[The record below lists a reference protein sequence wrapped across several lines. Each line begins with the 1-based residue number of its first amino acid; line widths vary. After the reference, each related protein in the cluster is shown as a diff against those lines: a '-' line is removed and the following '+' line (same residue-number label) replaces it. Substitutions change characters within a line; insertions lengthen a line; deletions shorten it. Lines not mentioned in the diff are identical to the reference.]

1 MDRPIAWRLGLC
13 FVSFL
18 LILSLSACGRGA
30 SQQVVRPVPGSQN
43 VPVSDISAM
52 AAQSLMYMGYLIQEQ
67 NPETGYIHARKTVV
81 EDPYGRSVE
90 MKVNVI
96 PGPAGDKQLSAEA
109 FTCPGCVPEATFDP
123 AWMANRFHTTF
134 ELFAGRSGITTRQPA
149 AAQEFLPHVQLSS
162 DQAVIAD
169 ERVKRFVTA
178 DVKRK
183 VRLGVTL
190 EDVTK
195 ENAAAVGLKQER
207 GAVIRQIDPSGPA
220 GKTNLMQGDIIV
232 ELDGKP
238 VADTADVIV
247 AISEKSPGDIVTL
260 TVFRQGKNYKQQVTL
275 AKRQDREAPGAQP
288 SLPSV
293 QITRIAINPPSVP
306 AGGTFDVIVEYSA
319 KDPATQLKQIAVQL
333 TIEILQGDEVLYT
346 HKPIEVSG
354 ENGGSKRRR
363 EPLSGAK
370 KAGNY
375 TVRATVTYRSVR
387 TTQQV
392 NFTIQ

>member
-1 MDRPIAWRLGLC
+1 MVRPVAWRRGVC

-18 LILSLSACGRGA
+18 LILSVSACGRGA

-43 VPVSDISAM
+43 VPVSDITAT
-52 AAQSLMYMGYLIQEQ
+52 AAQSLMHMGYLIQEQ
-67 NPETGYIHARKTVV
+67 SPETGYIHARKTVV

-134 ELFAGRSGITTRQPA
+134 DLFAGRAGLYNRNPLAVQGPYPPGQPA
-149 AAQEFLPHVQLSS
+149 TPQGV
-162 DQAVIAD
+162 AVD
-169 ERVKRFVTA
+169 ERTLKFVTA

-190 EDVTK
+190 EDATK
-195 ENAAAVGLKQER
+195 ENAAALGLKDAR
-207 GAVIRQIDPSGPA
+207 GAIIRQIDPSGPA
-220 GKTNLMQGDIIV
+220 GKTNLMQGDVIV

-247 AISEKSPGDIVTL
+247 AISEKSPGDPVTL
-260 TVFRQGKNYKQQVTL
+260 TVFRHGKTYKQPVTL
-275 AKRQDREAPGAQP
+275 AKRQDREAPAAQAT
-288 SLPSV
+288 LPSV
-293 QITRIAINPPSVP
+293 RISRIAVNPPSVP
-306 AGGTFDVIVEYSA
+306 AGGTFDVVIDYSA
-319 KDPATQLKQIAVQL
+319 KDPATQLKQIAVRL
-333 TIEILQGDEVLYT
+333 TIEILQGDKVLYT

-354 ENGGSKRRR
+354 ENGGSMRRT
-363 EPLSGAK
+363 EPLAGAK

-375 TVRATVTYRSVR
+375 TVRATVKYGTAS
-387 TTQQV
+387 TTGTAS
-392 NFTIQ
+392 FTIQ

>member
-1 MDRPIAWRLGLC
+1 MVRPAAWRRGLC

-134 ELFAGRSGITTRQPA
+134 DLFAGRAGLYNRAPETVQRPYPPEQSAIPQGA
-149 AAQEFLPHVQLSS
+149 AV
-162 DQAVIAD
+162 D
-169 ERVKRFVTA
+169 ERTLKFVTA

-183 VRLGVTL
+183 VRLGIAI
-190 EDVTK
+190 EDVTR
-195 ENAAAVGLKQER
+195 ETTAPLGLNEAR
-207 GAVIRQIDPSGPA
+207 GAVIRQIEPGGPA
-220 GKTNLMQGDIIV
+220 GNTTLAPGDVIV
-232 ELDGKP
+232 EVDGKP
-238 VADTADVIV
+238 VADTAAIIV
-247 AISEKSPGDIVTL
+247 AISEKSPGEVVTL
-260 TVFRQGKNYKQQVTL
+260 TVIRQGRTYRQPVTL

-293 QITRIAINPPSVP
+293 QITRIAVNPPSVP

-319 KDPATQLKQIAVQL
+319 KDPSTQLKQIAVQL

-354 ENGGSKRRR
+354 ENGVSTRRR
-363 EPLSGAK
+363 EPLAGAK
-370 KAGNY
+370 KAGAY
-375 TVRATVTYRSVR
+375 TVRATVKYGGISATGQTR
-387 TTQQV
+387 
-392 NFTIQ
+392 FTIQ

>member
-1 MDRPIAWRLGLC
+1 MVRPVAWRRGLC

-43 VPVSDISAM
+43 VPVSDISAT
-52 AAQSLMYMGYLIQEQ
+52 AAQALMYMGYLIQEQ
-67 NPETGYIHARKTVV
+67 DPETGYIHARKSVV

-134 ELFAGRSGITTRQPA
+134 DLFAGRAGSTTRQPA
-149 AAQEFLPHVQLSS
+149 AAQESLPPIRLVS

-190 EDVTK
+190 EDVAK
-195 ENAAAVGLKQER
+195 ENAAALGFKEAR
-207 GAVIRQIDPSGPA
+207 GAIIRQIDPAGPA
-220 GKTNLMQGDIIV
+220 GKTNLMQGDVIV

-238 VADTADVIV
+238 VADMADVIV
-247 AISEKSPGDIVTL
+247 AISEKSPGEVVTL
-260 TVFRQGKNYKQQVTL
+260 TVLRQGRTYRQPLTL
-275 AKRQDREAPGAQP
+275 AKRQYREAAGAQA
-288 SLPSV
+288 LQPSV
-293 QITRIAINPPSVP
+293 HIVHVAVNPPAVP
-306 AGGTFDVIVEYSA
+306 PGGTFEVIVEYSA
-319 KDPATQLKQIAVQL
+319 TDPATQLKQIAVQL
-333 TIEILQGDEVLYT
+333 TIEIHQDDTVLYT
-346 HKPIEVSG
+346 HKPIEVSS
-354 ENGGSKRRR
+354 ENGGIIRRK
-363 EPLSGAK
+363 EPLSGSTK
-370 KAGNY
+370 TGSY
-375 TVRATVTYRSVR
+375 TVRVTVKYGDIS
-387 TTQQV
+387 TTKQTP
-392 NFTIQ
+392 FTIQ